1 MVRRILTV
9 TVTPREWVGAEVE
22 VIDADEV
29 IDEALDRLA
38 DEDRSEWSV
47 AAETQRAVELTELGA
62 RLEATTV
69 AAVGD
74 REAAGGWYLG
84 AYDPVS
90 RHCSVTRPLGI
101 TRTGDGEVLL
111 SDDRDPP
118 PEGVTGR

>member
-1 MVRRILTV
+1 MVHRILKV

-62 RLEATTV
+62 RLETTTV

-74 REAAGGWYLG
+74 REAAGAGTS
-84 AYDPVS
+84 A
-90 RHCSVTRPLGI
+90 RTTR
-101 TRTGDGEVLL
+101 
-111 SDDRDPP
+111 
-118 PEGVTGR
+118 